1 MRIKIGGGKNKK
13 TIRCLTIDASSML
26 VAVVQSSVGSV
37 RAASAL
43 VGGVRG
49 RGKGEEVDDRFLLA
63 SSGHQSSH
71 QVLWMTKKRKV
82 AHATVP

>member
-37 RAASAL
+37 RAASASM
-43 VGGVRG
+43 G
-49 RGKGEEVDDRFLLA
+49 GEERDGAIGNRAIAVEE
-63 SSGHQSSH
+63 
-71 QVLWMTKKRKV
+71 
-82 AHATVP
+82 